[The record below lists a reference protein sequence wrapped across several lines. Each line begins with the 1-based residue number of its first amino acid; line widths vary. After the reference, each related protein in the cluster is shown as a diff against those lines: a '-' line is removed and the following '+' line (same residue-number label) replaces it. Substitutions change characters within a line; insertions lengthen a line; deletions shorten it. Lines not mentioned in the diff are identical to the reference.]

1 MCLLLQDLSRVLK
14 DTGGLQIALSS
25 PPPSPS
31 SANKTPSHCRHPLAP
46 AAGGAVAAVVAPL
59 KERLEAGGRV
69 HKFS

>member
-14 DTGGLQIALSS
+14 GAAGLQIALSS

-31 SANKTPSHCRHPLAP
+31 SASKTPSHSRHPLAP

-59 KERLEAGGRV
+59 KERLGAGGRV